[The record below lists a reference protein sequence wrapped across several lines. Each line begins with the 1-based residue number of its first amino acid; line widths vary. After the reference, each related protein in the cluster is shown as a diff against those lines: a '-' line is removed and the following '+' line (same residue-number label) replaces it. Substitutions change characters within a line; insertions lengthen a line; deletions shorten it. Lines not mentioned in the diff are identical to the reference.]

1 MGLVWDTVW
10 PLWSV
15 PVDGSPLSLCWRSDL
30 VANVEKP
37 YSIPFMCLVARERE
51 RSPWLTPLQIGMD
64 TVSVTVSISVLQVK
78 RCATCFSHNW
88 LVSSMVWLSGLLH
101 WPYTQKSGGS
111 AILVIT
117 NFLAFVRF
125 YLTIFPSW
133 IRIRILNADPD
144 PGVKMN
150 ANPCG
155 SGSTALS

>member
-101 WPYTQKSGGS
+101 WPYIRSYLSLRFQVGGLS
-111 AILVIT
+111 SVPPRCFSSL
-117 NFLAFVRF
+117 
-125 YLTIFPSW
+125 FPS
-133 IRIRILNADPD
+133 ILYSASVFFSFPL
-144 PGVKMN
+144 PVY
-150 ANPCG
+150 
-155 SGSTALS
+155 TVFL